1 MGYELK
7 DMNENERIGNQR
19 EERKIEMEKNE
30 KV

>member
-1 MGYELK
+1 MGYKLK

-19 EERKIEMEKNE
+19 KERKIQMAKNE